1 MASEKRGL
9 YISASLKFVFRENGF
24 KFPFRKNDNGMYPT
38 SSALELQF
46 ENQWSF
52 KKFYIIQGG
61 TFKFKQSKS
70 TYTESEFVFAQRE
83 ASPRHD

>member
-9 YISASLKFVFRENGF
+9 HISASLKFVFRENGF
-24 KFPFRKNDNGMYPT
+24 KFPFRKNSNGMYPT

-52 KKFYIIQGG
+52 KKFNIIQGG
-61 TFKFKQSKS
+61 TFKFKQCKS
-70 TYTESEFVFAQRE
+70 TCTESEFVFAQPE

>member
-9 YISASLKFVFRENGF
+9 DISASLKFVFRENGF
-24 KFPFRKNDNGMYPT
+24 KFPFRKNSNGIYPT

-52 KKFYIIQGG
+52 KKFNIIQGG
-61 TFKFKQSKS
+61 TFKFKQCKS
-70 TYTESEFVFAQRE
+70 TCTESEFVFAQRE
-83 ASPRHD
+83 ASSRHD

>member
-1 MASEKRGL
+1 MGS
-9 YISASLKFVFRENGF
+9 V
-24 KFPFRKNDNGMYPT
+24 YPT

-52 KKFYIIQGG
+52 KKFNIIQGG
-61 TFKFKQSKS
+61 TFKFKQCKS
-70 TYTESEFVFAQRE
+70 TSTDSEFVFAQRE